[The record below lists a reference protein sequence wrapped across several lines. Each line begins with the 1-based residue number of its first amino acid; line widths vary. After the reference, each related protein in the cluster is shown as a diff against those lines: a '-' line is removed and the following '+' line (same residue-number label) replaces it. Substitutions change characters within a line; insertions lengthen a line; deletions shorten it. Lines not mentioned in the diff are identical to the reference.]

1 MKRTLTVFVLL
12 YMILFLTVSCQKP
25 CNTCPT
31 AVEVTVVVIAT
42 STHTCDYTA
51 TVTCT
56 ATPITSATPTCT
68 VTATCTTTPTPTT
81 TRICSPEQ
89 CNGIDDDCDGVIDND
104 FPEQGQTCFAGS
116 GSCRNAGVFICDGS
130 NGVICNAE
138 PLPQQTEICNGLDDD
153 CDGLVDEDFP
163 ELGEECF
170 AGIGACRQSGIFVC
184 DSGGGVICNAEPL
197 MPQTEICDNG
207 IDDDCDGLIDTEDS
221 DCTP

>member
-56 ATPITSATPTCT
+56 ATPINSSTPTCT
-68 VTATCTTTPTPTT
+68 VTATCTT

-89 CNGIDDDCDGVIDND
+89 CNGIDDDCDGFTDED
-104 FPEQGQTCFAGS
+104 FPEQGQTCFAGL

-153 CDGLVDEDFP
+153 CDGLVDEGYP
-163 ELGEECF
+163 VGQECF
-170 AGIGACRQSGIFVC
+170 EGLGACRRSGIVVC
-184 DSGGGVICNAEPL
+184 DPGGGGVVCTAEPL
-197 MPQTEICDNG
+197 MPQTEMCENG
-207 IDDDCDGLIDTEDS
+207 IDDDCDGLIDMEDP

>member
-1 MKRTLTVFVLL
+1 MKRILTVFVLL

-31 AVEVTVVVIAT
+31 VVEVTVVVIAT
-42 STHTCDYTA
+42 STHTSDYTA

-68 VTATCTTTPTPTT
+68 VTATATT

-89 CNGIDDDCDGVIDND
+89 CNGIDDDCDGIIDND
-104 FPEQGQTCFAGS
+104 FPEQGQTCFAGL

-163 ELGEECF
+163 EKGHGCSV
-170 AGIGACRQSGIFVC
+170 GTGACMKSGIFVC
-184 DSGGGVICNAEPL
+184 DEYGGGLVCDAEAL
-197 MPQTEICDNG
+197 LQTEICDNG
-207 IDDDCDGLIDTEDS
+207 IDDDCDGLIDMEDP